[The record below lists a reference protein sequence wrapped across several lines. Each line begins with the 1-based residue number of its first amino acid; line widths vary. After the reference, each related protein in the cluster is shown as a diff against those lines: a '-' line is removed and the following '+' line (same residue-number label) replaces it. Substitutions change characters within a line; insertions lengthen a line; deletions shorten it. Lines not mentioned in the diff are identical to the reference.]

1 MGIDARFMVAA
12 VGDCC
17 VVGGDGFSVGVLI
30 LSLKLGVRFGS
41 ALNFC

>member
-1 MGIDARFMVAA
+1 MSIQSFFLNNSFS
-12 VGDCC
+12 
-17 VVGGDGFSVGVLI
+17 VVGGDGFTVGVLI